1 MKIAILVGRSWEGAG
16 VTRYICELYAFLEKN
31 NVECKVYEI
40 NDKKWGRA
48 SAQQLPPYEKIT
60 QDNIK
65 TVVNDLNKFD
75 CVFINSCPS
84 IKHAQWAIDGFLQ
97 LVKDLTTKKIVFQN
111 DHKIA
116 SIHRNAN
123 FFEIC
128 NLCDGIVSHSITS
141 PFYNK
146 LVSIFGEEIKDKF
159 IQLHVGFDFI
169 PLEKYR
175 KENHF
180 KKITYLG
187 RYATFKQPDR
197 LFGFLPYAKQNNLLL
212 EMKGVERSLGALNI
226 FYEDIEKKIP
236 NSKIHEMNKKAITD
250 SLVLDCKEMDYDHV
264 YIYGPY
270 EYNEGMEFLSS
281 SLVGAD
287 FYHLSADAY
296 GNNLEYAQCEIVG
309 LHIIPMF
316 DHHWA
321 ENCYVFDKRGNNTGK
336 RFIDLDTYGLFVKK
350 DLSNVPE
357 TIDKINHIYS
367 NKALKKRY
375 LECSF
380 EITRDHCDS
389 EWIFS
394 QLLNDVAKIEKTKIK
409 SVKAL
414 F

>member
-1 MKIAILVGRSWEGAG
+1 MKIALLIGRNFEGAG
-16 VTRYICELYAFLEKN
+16 VQKYVLEMTKFLEKN
-31 NVECKVYEI
+31 DVGYAVFAVD
-40 NDKKWGRA
+40 DKKWPR
-48 SAQQLPPYEKIT
+48 SNCQPKPKHSIISKE
-60 QDNIK
+60 NINTIYK
-65 TVVNDLNKFD
+65 ELNTFD
-75 CVFINSCPS
+75 TVFINSVPS
-84 IKHAQWAIDGFLQ
+84 TKHSQWAIDGFLQ
-97 LVKDLTTKKIVFQN
+97 LVKDLTTKKVVFQN

-128 NLCDGIVSHSITS
+128 NLCNGIVSHSITS

-159 IQLHVGFDFI
+159 IQLHVGFDFT

-175 KENHF
+175 KENHY

-197 LFGFLPYAKQNNLLL
+197 LFGFLPYAKENKIHL
-212 EMKGVERSLGALNI
+212 EMRGIERSLGALNI
-226 FYEDIEKKIP
+226 FYENIEKKIP
-236 NSKIHEMNKKAITD
+236 NSKIYEVSKKALEEG
-250 SLVLDCKEMDYDHV
+250 LVIDNDKRDFDH
-264 YIYGPY
+264 IYVFGPY
-270 EYNEGMEFLSS
+270 NYEDGMESLSN
-281 SLVGAD
+281 SLCGAD
-287 FYHLSADAY
+287 FYHLDKDAY
-296 GNNLEYAQCEIVG
+296 GNNFEYAACEIVG
-309 LHIIPMF
+309 VGTIPVYDYHF
-316 DHHWA
+316 G
-321 ENCYVFDKRGNNTGK
+321 ENCYVFDKKGNNTGK
-336 RFIDLDTYGLFVKK
+336 RFVDLDTYGLFVKE

-394 QLLNDVAKIEKTKIK
+394 QLLDDVSKIEKTKVK

>member
-1 MKIAILVGRSWEGAG
+1 MKIALCLFRSIEGAG
-16 VTRYICELYAFLEKN
+16 ITQYTRQLSEFLTKN
-31 NVECKVYEI
+31 DVEHKIYVLD
-40 NDKKWGRA
+40 DKKWPRA
-48 SAQQLPPYEKIT
+48 NCQSFPPYIKVNKE
-60 QDNIK
+60 NINTIYK
-65 TVVNDLNKFD
+65 ELNAFD
-75 CVFINSCPS
+75 IVFINSVPS
-84 IKHAQWAIDGFLQ
+84 TKHSQWAIDGFLQ
-97 LVKDLTTKKIVFQN
+97 LVKNLTTKKIVFQN

-159 IQLHVGFDFI
+159 IQLHVGFDFT

-175 KENHF
+175 KENHY

-197 LFGFLPYAKQNNLLL
+197 LFGFLPYAKENSILL
-212 EMKGVERSLGALNI
+212 EMKGVERSIGSLNI
-226 FYEDIEKKIP
+226 FYENIEKRIP
-236 NSKIHEMNKKAITD
+236 NSKIHEMNKKALENGLAID
-250 SLVLDCKEMDYDHV
+250 NDKRDFDH
-264 YIYGPY
+264 IYVFGPY
-270 EYNEGMEFLSS
+270 NYEDGMEGLSN
-281 SLVGAD
+281 SLCGAD
-287 FYHLSADAY
+287 FYHLDKDAY
-296 GNNLEYAQCEIVG
+296 GNNFEYAQCEIVG
-309 LHIIPMF
+309 IGCIPMF
-316 DHHWA
+316 DYHFG
-321 ENCYVFDKRGNNTGK
+321 ENCYVFDKNGNNTGK

-357 TIDKINHIYS
+357 TIDKINLIYS
-367 NKALKKRY
+367 NKALKKKY

-394 QLLNDVAKIEKTKIK
+394 QLLNDISKIQKTKVK